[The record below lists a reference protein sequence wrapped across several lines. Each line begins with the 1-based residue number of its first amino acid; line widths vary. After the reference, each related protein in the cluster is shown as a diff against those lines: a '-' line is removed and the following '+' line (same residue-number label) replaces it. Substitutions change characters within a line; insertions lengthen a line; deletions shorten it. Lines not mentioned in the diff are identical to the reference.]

1 MKPFQECSFHAGRRH
16 AVTLTRSASLHK
28 MAVDVGNKQLEKTL
42 RIHISPLISHCIEH
56 IRHKQCMQ
64 VYMQKTAHF
73 PQIEQAQPT

>member
-1 MKPFQECSFHAGRRH
+1 
-16 AVTLTRSASLHK
+16 